1 MLNTIFLIT
10 AVVGGTVMVC
20 QFALTVMGL
29 AGDEVDG
36 AGDFSADADFDGD
49 VAGDVSGGDIAGDF
63 DGADSVEGNIEG
75 DHQTHWSEA
84 DDPDVSHPDSS
95 GVFKIVSFR
104 TMVAAIAFFGMTGA
118 AARSAEIGP
127 APSILIAL
135 AGGFAAMYG
144 TFTLMQSITKL
155 DSSGNEDIR
164 NAIGQSATVY
174 VPIPAAAGGMGK
186 VQLSMQNRIV
196 EFKAVTADAQALQTG
211 DAVEV
216 VSVTSGNT
224 LEVRRAESMAAV

>member
-1 MLNTIFLIT
+1 MLDTIFLIT
-10 AVVGGTVMVC
+10 ALVGGTVMLC

-49 VAGDVSGGDIAGDF
+49 VSGDIGGADGGDVASG
-63 DGADSVEGNIEG
+63 DGVEG
-75 DHQTHWSEA
+75 DHQSHWSEA

-95 GVFKIVSFR
+95 GMFKIVSFR

-118 AARSAEIGP
+118 AARSAEIGN
-127 APSILIAL
+127 APSVLIAL

-144 TFTLMQSITKL
+144 TYYLMQSITKL
-155 DSSGNEDIR
+155 DSSGNEDIT
-164 NAIGQSATVY
+164 NAIGQAATVY
-174 VPIPAAAGGMGK
+174 VPIPAAQGGMGK

-196 EFKAVTADAQALQTG
+196 EFKAVTAEDDPLKTG
-211 DAVEV
+211 EAVV
-216 VSVTSGNT
+216 VVAVTSGDT

>member
-36 AGDFSADADFDGD
+36 AGDFSADAEIGADFDTVGD
-49 VAGDVSGGDIAGDF
+49 VAGDFGDA
-63 DGADSVEGNIEG
+63 DGAAGEIEG

-127 APSILIAL
+127 APSIMIAL

-164 NAIGQSATVY
+164 NAVGQSATVY

-196 EFKAVTADAQALQTG
+196 EFKAITADAQALKTG

-216 VSVTSGNT
+216 VSVTSGDT

>member
-36 AGDFSADADFDGD
+36 AGDFSADAEVGADFDTG
-49 VAGDVSGGDIAGDF
+49 GDVSGDLGDADGGDV
-63 DGADSVEGNIEG
+63 DG

-144 TFTLMQSITKL
+144 TFYLMQSITKL
-155 DSSGNEDIR
+155 DSSGNEDIS
-164 NAIGQSATVY
+164 NAVGQSATVY
-174 VPIPAAAGGMGK
+174 VPIPAAQGGMGK

-196 EFKAVTADAQALQTG
+196 EFKAVTADAEPLKTG

-216 VSVTSGNT
+216 ISVTSGDT